1 MMKKVFLI
9 VMFLLGCGAMLKQS
23 NAQGVNYVYDTIGPD
38 IVACSGSVV
47 TLARPLPPTNGYVYW
62 CFWYV
67 GDTNSNS
74 YVLFDTVY
82 SVAFAGVDVS
92 VWLRIAVIDTTS
104 GTSVVREVIWKRFQI
119 HKEIIELRDTLV
131 SCGSYLWH
139 KPSGGTEVL
148 TNSGDYRDTVS
159 TALCSKQ
166 VHMLHLTI
174 PTGDTIYYPDRW
186 CLPGHRWK
194 DTIFD
199 DNQGQY
205 LYNRDTIIGI
215 AHCPVTD
222 VIIVPDSNRFPL
234 LNDIIEERA
243 CNSFDWWLNGQLRDH
258 SEAIPN
264 RDSTEIYRGPFRG
277 DEINSDGCYKYY
289 RLHLILKPIKHGI
302 DTVVACDSLLW
313 QDNITYSNSTTTP
326 THTIERPFSAG
337 CDSLVHLNLTINR
350 SSTSEEY
357 QSACDRYR
365 WHDSVYYTE
374 SGRYMFDDSSNAEG
388 CTHTV
393 WLNLEINHTVIGD
406 TLRTSACDSYFW
418 NGKPYSYREEL
429 DTINNIQDSHIYRN
443 ATVKGCDSIVY
454 LDLRLGKNNYFETS
468 EAACEKYTWNRN
480 GHEYSQSGVYGDTV
494 NNDWGCSNYYQLNL
508 TINHIQEVVESK
520 VVCGSKYFWDEMQRT
535 YYESGTHE
543 GTVDD
548 EGCTKKML
556 YLTLLGI
563 ETPPV
568 QDLKEKYLAG
578 YDDCMMLIY
587 PRESD
592 APEYFYQ
599 WQSNGRAIEGETK
612 QYFKFHPSE
621 RRGDTIT
628 VAVSGIEFGKL
639 DTCHSV
645 SRPYPV
651 PDPGPIKVM
660 AQPNPNRG
668 RFSVTL
674 TEEDDPVVEAVLY
687 NAYGTKVTAV
697 RASAGVAYFDEALQP
712 GMYLVVVTTQR
723 GKTYTDKVVVDY

>member
-1 MMKKVFLI
+1 
-9 VMFLLGCGAMLKQS
+9 
-23 NAQGVNYVYDTIGPD
+23 
-38 IVACSGSVV
+38 
-47 TLARPLPPTNGYVYW
+47 
-62 CFWYV
+62 
-67 GDTNSNS
+67 
-74 YVLFDTVY
+74 
-82 SVAFAGVDVS
+82 
-92 VWLRIAVIDTTS
+92 
-104 GTSVVREVIWKRFQI
+104 
-119 HKEIIELRDTLV
+119 
-131 SCGSYLWH
+131 
-139 KPSGGTEVL
+139 
-148 TNSGDYRDTVS
+148 
-159 TALCSKQ
+159 
-166 VHMLHLTI
+166 
-174 PTGDTIYYPDRW
+174 
-186 CLPGHRWK
+186 
-194 DTIFD
+194 
-199 DNQGQY
+199 
-205 LYNRDTIIGI
+205 
-215 AHCPVTD
+215 
-222 VIIVPDSNRFPL
+222 
-234 LNDIIEERA
+234 
-243 CNSFDWWLNGQLRDH
+243 
-258 SEAIPN
+258 
-264 RDSTEIYRGPFRG
+264 
-277 DEINSDGCYKYY
+277 
-289 RLHLILKPIKHGI
+289 
-302 DTVVACDSLLW
+302 
-313 QDNITYSNSTTTP
+313 
-326 THTIERPFSAG
+326 
-337 CDSLVHLNLTINR
+337 
-350 SSTSEEY
+350 
-357 QSACDRYR
+357 
-365 WHDSVYYTE
+365 
-374 SGRYMFDDSSNAEG
+374 MFDDSSNAEG

-429 DTINNIQDSHIYRN
+429 DVIINIQDSHIYRN
-443 ATVKGCDSIVY
+443 ATVNGCDSIVY

-468 EAACEKYTWNRN
+468 DSACEKYTWNN

-494 NNDWGCSNYYQLNL
+494 NNDLGCSNYYQLNL

-543 GTVDD
+543 GTVDY

-568 QDLKEKYLAG
+568 QDLKEKFLAG